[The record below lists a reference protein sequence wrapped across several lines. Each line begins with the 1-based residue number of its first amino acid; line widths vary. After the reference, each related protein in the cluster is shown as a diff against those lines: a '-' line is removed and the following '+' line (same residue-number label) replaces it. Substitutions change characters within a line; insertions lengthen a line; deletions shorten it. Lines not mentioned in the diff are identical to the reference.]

1 MKNTIPLNKLN
12 RKHHL
17 KTFFL
22 VFSATMLTLILT
34 GLFLLY
40 GPILFFKDTI
50 VTTAMTTLHHQW
62 IATALYDQQ
71 TINEVMSRNVVLD
84 PNQNTNPDQITIDTR
99 AKDNA
104 TTLPTSPSDGE
115 HIIDGVGF
123 TKLKGATYNGWLV
136 KLYDPSRLYMG
147 VSSKYGTSG
156 EKISTM
162 ASKLGAYIG
171 INAGGFIDV
180 DGQGN
185 GGKADAIFIKDG
197 KQLSFCNDS
206 NHNGIHSI
214 IGLDYNNKLLVG
226 RYSQAQL
233 GALHLRDAVE
243 WRPLLIVN
251 GVPTVMEGN
260 GGYGVQPRTVIG
272 QTKNG
277 AILLAIIDGRGIT
290 SSTLGASVKD
300 MQELMLEHGAINAAN
315 LDGGASSVLVFNN
328 KVVNTPSSGGGER
341 YLPNGFFINHSAGWS
356 DTSSK

>member
-185 GGKADAIFIKDG
+185 GG
-197 KQLSFCNDS
+197 
-206 NHNGIHSI
+206 
-214 IGLDYNNKLLVG
+214 
-226 RYSQAQL
+226 
-233 GALHLRDAVE
+233 
-243 WRPLLIVN
+243 
-251 GVPTVMEGN
+251 
-260 GGYGVQPRTVIG
+260 YGVQPRTVIG

-300 MQELMLEHGAINAAN
+300 MQELMLEHGA
-315 LDGGASSVLVFNN
+315 
-328 KVVNTPSSGGGER
+328 
-341 YLPNGFFINHSAGWS
+341 
-356 DTSSK
+356 